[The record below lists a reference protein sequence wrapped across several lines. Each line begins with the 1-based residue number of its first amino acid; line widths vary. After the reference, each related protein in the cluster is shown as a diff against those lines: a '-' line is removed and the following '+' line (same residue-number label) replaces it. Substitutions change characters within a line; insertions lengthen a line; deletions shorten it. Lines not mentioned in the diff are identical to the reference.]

1 MSSLMGQPYAVTK
14 EMFLKVK
21 EQELTRLGIIG
32 PTSTDYVYGFVFLT
46 NPKHLD
52 RSPES
57 HTIIMGIK
65 HIVCDDI
72 KDAFIL
78 KLMGEEKVMAIIN
91 EAYMQRLQSS
101 AIEVKS
107 VTLV

>member
-1 MSSLMGQPYAVTK
+1 MGQPYASTK
-14 EMFLKVK
+14 KMFLEVK
-21 EQELTRLGIIG
+21 ERELNRFGIIG

-46 NPKHLD
+46 NPNHLD

-72 KDAFIL
+72 KDDFIL
-78 KLMGEEKVMAIIN
+78 KLIGEEKVMAVIN
-91 EAYMQRLQSS
+91 SAYIDVLADSS
-101 AIEVKS
+101 IQVKS